1 MMFNDIDD
9 VTRRLQAS
17 SYIPSLKIATVV
29 FLATATE
36 NRGYYERQLKRFQKG
51 AWDIDE

>member
-1 MMFNDIDD
+1 LDTLAEAYFVDGRVEDAIR
-9 VTRRLQAS
+9 TIKEA
-17 SYIPSLKIATVV
+17 
-29 FLATATE
+29 LATATE